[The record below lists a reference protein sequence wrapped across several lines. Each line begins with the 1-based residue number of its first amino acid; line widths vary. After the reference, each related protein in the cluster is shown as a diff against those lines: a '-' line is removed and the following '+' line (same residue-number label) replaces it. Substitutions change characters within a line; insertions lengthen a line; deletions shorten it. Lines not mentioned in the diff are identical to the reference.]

1 MTPCLGGDSFAMK
14 SMSVGRLGQ
23 LNTVFLL
30 QFIFDTKVLKKI
42 SFIKE
47 YLDDFGNNTNRSK
60 KWNIFVGLNF
70 LEWNVSHI
78 LCLFT
83 FLNEGSYKLLQ
94 VFIFAEKSWKSFK
107 HFLLGINFY
116 KTVLTWK
123 TSGRLIFA
131 KWPKFVKFAKIS
143 NC

>member
-1 MTPCLGGDSFAMK
+1 MTEVNLQGKVMTPCLGGDSFAMK

-60 KWNIFVGLNF
+60 K
-70 LEWNVSHI
+70 
-78 LCLFT
+78 
-83 FLNEGSYKLLQ
+83 
-94 VFIFAEKSWKSFK
+94 
-107 HFLLGINFY
+107 
-116 KTVLTWK
+116 
-123 TSGRLIFA
+123 
-131 KWPKFVKFAKIS
+131 
-143 NC
+143 